1 MGLGAGFAIVDQ
13 VFMILHLGVILNLG
27 SGSGSGLSSSF
38 GARLLFWILVVVVVF
53 VDRIFF

>member
-13 VFMILHLGVILNLG
+13 VFMILHLGVIFNL
-27 SGSGSGLSSSF
+27 GSGSGLSSSF